1 MTRDDY
7 ILLDD
12 DDLAKQCRLDT
23 FRGSGPGGQHRN
35 VTDSAVRLTLEA
47 NPEITVTCCEGRSQ
61 HDNRKLAVRRLRL
74 TLATDWRLPE
84 LTALDGKLPARRDPA
99 YALHLARLL
108 DALALHGAQVGD
120 AAKALGLST
129 GQYIKQL
136 ALDDAIWATAIQLRQ
151 AAGLKALKRN

>member
-61 HDNRKLAVRRLRL
+61 HDNRKLAVRRLTRHGHGKSASRRL
-74 TLATDWRLPE
+74 TV
-84 LTALDGKLPARRDPA
+84 GVSGCVVKLSASP
-99 YALHLARLL
+99 LH
-108 DALALHGAQVGD
+108 
-120 AAKALGLST
+120 
-129 GQYIKQL
+129 
-136 ALDDAIWATAIQLRQ
+136 
-151 AAGLKALKRN
+151 